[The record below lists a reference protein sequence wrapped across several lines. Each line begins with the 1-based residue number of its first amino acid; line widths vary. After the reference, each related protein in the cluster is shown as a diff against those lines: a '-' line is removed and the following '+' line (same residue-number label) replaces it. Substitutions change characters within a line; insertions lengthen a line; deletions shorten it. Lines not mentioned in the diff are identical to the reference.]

1 MVRESDLD
9 LGNAFGRSIRT
20 FAHRLA
26 RQGICSFFASA
37 DRSRCGRGG
46 CCRFW
51 HSSRLRL
58 PACIDLDRIP
68 WGPVSRAGHASGW
81 PSQARAWHA
90 YGHPDG
96 GLNRE
101 RQPSHRR
108 SGALRRNVRPHSGR
122 HPCARRCGAP
132 TTWSTPSAG
141 VPAVARQDRAALFD
155 TFADLRG
162 ASIGVGPEGS
172 GTAYLM
178 RQLFEDSDLREL
190 DVRLSHHELPEQAQL
205 VAQRETRSCCLRDAG
220 KRGISTHRHSP
231 ARLGYR
237 LAAGPPRPHCPLPV
251 ADVSALSQL
260 VVTTWCALFLQRTNK
275 LHSLEPWLSPVHVLS
290 GPTAL
295 RFSCCSERSC
305 RGLSAPI
312 LQAPRALQRF

>member
-141 VPAVARQDRAALFD
+141 VPAVARKTGQRCSHICRSARSVYRGRPGRLRHGVPHAS
-155 TFADLRG
+155 TFRGFQICGNWMSVCPITNCRNRLSWWLRG
-162 ASIGVGPEGS
+162 NSI
-172 GTAYLM
+172 L
-178 RQLFEDSDLREL
+178 
-190 DVRLSHHELPEQAQL
+190 LP
-205 VAQRETRSCCLRDAG
+205 S
-220 KRGISTHRHSP
+220 
-231 ARLGYR
+231 
-237 LAAGPPRPHCPLPV
+237 
-251 ADVSALSQL
+251 
-260 VVTTWCALFLQRTNK
+260 
-275 LHSLEPWLSPVHVLS
+275 
-290 GPTAL
+290 
-295 RFSCCSERSC
+295 
-305 RGLSAPI
+305 
-312 LQAPRALQRF
+312 